1 MLMFLLFVKTAT
13 RDSESGFTRWCYLS
27 VFSVNLSVAKMRTE
41 T

>member
-1 MLMFLLFVKTAT
+1 MFLLFVKTAT
-13 RDSESGFTRWCYLS
+13 RDSDSESGFTRWCYLS